1 MQRRDALAALVIA
14 LVSGLVFA
22 SPATDI
28 AHGLSI
34 DVLTA
39 LRWQLFGQ
47 REKPEAAPTAVI
59 VLDEES
65 FNIDP
70 FKSSLVSTW
79 TPEIGK
85 VLTAV
90 IDGGAKVVGFDI
102 IFPTLIEQSKI
113 PFDGETLG
121 ARLRGF
127 DRDFLRALAIGA
139 RAEKVVLGEVLQR
152 ERPIGPSPGQRI
164 AVGRDRNIRALNT
177 YSDPDYVVRRLP
189 LAFPADKP
197 RTPSMAVELASRAL
211 GAAPEVTADGSA
223 TKLAGYRI
231 PSAVPNTVTLNFEG
245 GADAILPIRLPTCMS
260 ARKRATR
267 SFSGLISMAKLC
279 SSARCSTPEIAGSH
293 QNALLPGSKARGRR
307 DAHCRR
313 SRRRHNSPAIRSPGS
328 MCMRPGSTI

>member
-85 VLTAV
+85 SASVWNAETGTAAAMV
-90 IDGGAKVVGFDI
+90 PHVTVMST
-102 IFPTLIEQSKI
+102 PC
-113 PFDGETLG
+113 
-121 ARLRGF
+121 
-127 DRDFLRALAIGA
+127 RDWRC
-139 RAEKVVLGEVLQR
+139 LQFVC
-152 ERPIGPSPGQRI
+152 ENSPHTGYFSGHDQE
-164 AVGRDRNIRALNT
+164 LSLS
-177 YSDPDYVVRRLP
+177 SDL
-189 LAFPADKP
+189 
-197 RTPSMAVELASRAL
+197 
-211 GAAPEVTADGSA
+211 
-223 TKLAGYRI
+223 GYRSSCELI
-231 PSAVPNTVTLNFEG
+231 HKISDNCF
-245 GADAILPIRLPTCMS
+245 DMS
-260 ARKRATR
+260 
-267 SFSGLISMAKLC
+267 LAKLIQ
-279 SSARCSTPEIAGSH
+279 RYHTFH
-293 QNALLPGSKARGRR
+293 
-307 DAHCRR
+307 
-313 SRRRHNSPAIRSPGS
+313 
-328 MCMRPGSTI
+328 